1 MITEGCTSASKSS
14 NGSNA
19 NPCSSSTSLTAKIA
33 VPEEQAIVDEL
44 VVYPNP
50 VTDYVNII
58 TGVTS
63 ESIKISVYNEIGQTV
78 LKQNLEGNSSSEIYL
93 DVSKFKA
100 GLLYIGVEQ
109 NGSTIFYKI
118 IKK

>member
-1 MITEGCTSASKSS
+1 
-14 NGSNA
+14 
-19 NPCSSSTSLTAKIA
+19 
-33 VPEEQAIVDEL
+33 
-44 VVYPNP
+44 
-50 VTDYVNII
+50 YVNII

-63 ESIKISVYNEIGQTV
+63 ESIKISVYNEVGQTI
-78 LKQNLEGNSSSEIYL
+78 LKQNLEGSSSPEIYL

-118 IKK
+118 IKN